1 MLVMRYVGNEVDMSG
16 TLTVEATPG
25 DLARLNALAIE
36 LQNRPEI
43 ALDGVAVQPSAPPPV
58 IEEEG

>member
-43 ALDGVAVQPSAPPPV
+43 ALDGVAVHPPDPPPV
-58 IEEEG
+58 IEDEG